1 MIKFFMKINI
11 GGISMKKIV
20 ALLVVLMLAI
30 PMVVN
35 AAFSD
40 VAEEHWAKGFIDKL
54 TSSGVINGYPDGTFR
69 PSDTLTK
76 GAFLKLIVTASLPE
90 VDFNQLDKNFDHWA
104 ATYVKVAENY
114 NVLEK
119 GAITKE
125 NIDEPITRIDVIK
138 ILSLCDINM
147 RSHEQK
153 ALDYLTF
160 TDTDGLDE
168 TSEILLSHAVANGI
182 IGGYP
187 DGSFK
192 PQNNLTRAE
201 ASKILAVYME
211 K

>member
-1 MIKFFMKINI
+1 
-11 GGISMKKIV
+11 MKKIV
-20 ALLVVLMLAI
+20 ALLVVLILAI

-40 VAEEHWAKGFIDKL
+40 VAEEHWAKGYIEKL
-54 TSSGVINGYPDGTFR
+54 TASKIINGYPDGTFR

-114 NVLEK
+114 NALEK

>member
-1 MIKFFMKINI
+1 
-11 GGISMKKIV
+11 MKKIV
-20 ALLVVLMLAI
+20 ALLVALILAI

-40 VAEEHWAKGFIDKL
+40 VAEEHWAKGYIEKL
-54 TSSGVINGYPDGTFR
+54 TASKIINGYPDGTFR

-114 NVLEK
+114 NALEK

>member
-1 MIKFFMKINI
+1 
-11 GGISMKKIV
+11 
-20 ALLVVLMLAI
+20 
-30 PMVVN
+30 
-35 AAFSD
+35 
-40 VAEEHWAKGFIDKL
+40 
-54 TSSGVINGYPDGTFR
+54 
-69 PSDTLTK
+69 
-76 GAFLKLIVTASLPE
+76 
-90 VDFNQLDKNFDHWA
+90 
-104 ATYVKVAENY
+104 
-114 NVLEK
+114 
-119 GAITKE
+119 
-125 NIDEPITRIDVIK
+125 
-138 ILSLCDINM
+138 M

>member
-1 MIKFFMKINI
+1 
-11 GGISMKKIV
+11 MKKIV
-20 ALLVVLMLAI
+20 ALLVILMLAI

-40 VAEEHWAKGFIDKL
+40 VAEEHWAKGYIEKL
-54 TSSGVINGYPDGTFR
+54 TASKIINGYPDGTFR

-114 NVLEK
+114 NALEK

>member
-11 GGISMKKIV
+11 GGSSMKKIV
-20 ALLVVLMLAI
+20 ALLVVLILVI

-40 VAEEHWAKGFIDKL
+40 VAEEHWAQGYIEKL
-54 TSSGVINGYPDGTFR
+54 TSNGVINGYPDGTFR

-114 NVLEK
+114 NALEK

>member
-1 MIKFFMKINI
+1 
-11 GGISMKKIV
+11 MKKIV

-114 NVLEK
+114 NALEK

>member
-1 MIKFFMKINI
+1 
-11 GGISMKKIV
+11 MKKII
-20 ALLVVLMLAI
+20 ALLAVFMIMI
-30 PMVVN
+30 PVAVN
-35 AAFSD
+35 AAFTD
-40 VAEEHWAKGFIDKL
+40 VANDHWALGYINTL
-54 TSSGVINGYPDGTFR
+54 TSNGVINGYPDGTFR

-76 GAFLKLIVTASLPE
+76 GAFLKLIVTASLKDL
-90 VDFNQLDKNFDHWA
+90 DFSKLDKDFDHWA
-104 ATYVKVAENY
+104 AVYVKVAENY
-114 NVLEK
+114 GALEK
-119 GAITKE
+119 GAVTKE

-147 RSHEQK
+147 RNHEQK
-153 ALDYLTF
+153 GLDYLTF
-160 TDTDGLDE
+160 TDTNDLDE
-168 TSEILLSHAVANGI
+168 TSEILLSHAVANEI

>member
-1 MIKFFMKINI
+1 
-11 GGISMKKIV
+11 MKKIV
-20 ALLVVLMLAI
+20 ALLVILILAI

-40 VAEEHWAKGFIDKL
+40 VAEEHWAKGYIEKL
-54 TSSGVINGYPDGTFR
+54 TASKIINGYPDGTFR

-125 NIDEPITRIDVIK
+125 NIEEPITIIDVIK

>member
-1 MIKFFMKINI
+1 
-11 GGISMKKIV
+11 MKKIV
-20 ALLVVLMLAI
+20 ALLVILILAI

-40 VAEEHWAKGFIDKL
+40 VAEEHWAKGYIEKL
-54 TSSGVINGYPDGTFR
+54 TASKIINGYPDGTFR

>member
-1 MIKFFMKINI
+1 
-11 GGISMKKIV
+11 MKKIV

-30 PMVVN
+30 PVAVN

-90 VDFNQLDKNFDHWA
+90 VDFDQLDKDFDHWA

-125 NIDEPITRIDVIK
+125 NIDEPISRIDVIK

-160 TDTDGLDE
+160 TDINGLDE
-168 TSEILLSHAVANGI
+168 ASEILLSHAVANGI

>member
-1 MIKFFMKINI
+1 
-11 GGISMKKIV
+11 MKKIV
-20 ALLVVLMLAI
+20 ALLVVLILVI

-40 VAEEHWAKGFIDKL
+40 VAEEHWAKGYIEKL
-54 TSSGVINGYPDGTFR
+54 TSNGVINGYPDGKFR

>member
-1 MIKFFMKINI
+1 
-11 GGISMKKIV
+11 MKKIV
-20 ALLVVLMLAI
+20 ALLVVLILAI

-40 VAEEHWAKGFIDKL
+40 VAEEHWAKGYIEKL
-54 TSSGVINGYPDGTFR
+54 TSNGVINGYPDGTFR

-90 VDFNQLDKNFDHWA
+90 VDFKQLDKNFDHWA

>member
-1 MIKFFMKINI
+1 
-11 GGISMKKIV
+11 MKKIV
-20 ALLVVLMLAI
+20 ALLVILILAI

-40 VAEEHWAKGFIDKL
+40 VAEEHWAKGYIERL
-54 TSSGVINGYPDGTFR
+54 TASKIINGYPDGTFR

-114 NVLEK
+114 NALEK

-160 TDTDGLDE
+160 TDTYCLDE

>member
-1 MIKFFMKINI
+1 
-11 GGISMKKIV
+11 MKKIV
-20 ALLVVLMLAI
+20 ALLVVLILAI

-40 VAEEHWAKGFIDKL
+40 VAEEHWAKGYIEKL
-54 TSSGVINGYPDGTFR
+54 TASKIINGYPDGTFR

>member
-1 MIKFFMKINI
+1 
-11 GGISMKKIV
+11 MKKIV
-20 ALLVVLMLAI
+20 ALLVVLILAI

-40 VAEEHWAKGFIDKL
+40 VAEEHWAKGYIEKL
-54 TSSGVINGYPDGTFR
+54 TSNGVINGYPDGTFR

-114 NVLEK
+114 NALEK
-119 GAITKE
+119 AAITKE

>member
-1 MIKFFMKINI
+1 MKRII
-11 GGISMKKIV
+11 
-20 ALLVVLMLAI
+20 ALLAI
-30 PMVVN
+30 FIIMIPVAVD

-40 VAEEHWAKGFIDKL
+40 VANDHWALGYINTL
-54 TSSGVINGYPDGTFR
+54 TSNGVINGYPDGTFR

-90 VDFNQLDKNFDHWA
+90 VDFNQLDKDFDHWA

-119 GAITKE
+119 GTITKE
-125 NIDEPITRIDVIK
+125 NIDEPISRIDVIK

-160 TDTDGLDE
+160 TDINGLDE
-168 TSEILLSHAVANGI
+168 ASEILLSHAVANGI

-201 ASKILAVYME
+201 ASKILAVYM
-211 K
+211 KK

>member
-1 MIKFFMKINI
+1 
-11 GGISMKKIV
+11 MKKII
-20 ALLVVLMLAI
+20 ALIVVLILAI
-30 PMVVN
+30 PMVVS

-40 VAEEHWAKGFIDKL
+40 VASNHWAKGFIDKL
-54 TSSGVINGYPDGTFR
+54 TSSQVINGYPDGTFR
-69 PSDTLTK
+69 PNDTLTK

-90 VDFNQLDKNFDHWA
+90 VDFNQVDKDFDHWA

-125 NIDEPITRIDVIK
+125 NIDEPISRIDVIK

-147 RSHEQK
+147 RQHEQK

-160 TDTDGLDE
+160 SDTDSLDE
-168 TSEILLSHAVANGI
+168 ASEILLSHAVANGI

>member
-1 MIKFFMKINI
+1 MKRII
-11 GGISMKKIV
+11 AFIAV
-20 ALLVVLMLAI
+20 LVLVI
-30 PMVVN
+30 PMTVN

-40 VAEEHWAKGFIDKL
+40 VADNHWAKTYIDKL
-54 TSSGVINGYPDGTFR
+54 TSSGVINGYPDGTFK
-69 PSDTLTK
+69 PDATLTK
-76 GAFLKLIVTASLPE
+76 GAFLKLIVAASLPD
-90 VDFNQLDKNFDHWA
+90 VDFEQLGKDFDHWA

-114 NVLEK
+114 NVIEK
-119 GAITKE
+119 GSINKE

-147 RSHEQK
+147 RGHEQK
-153 ALDYLTF
+153 TLDYLAF
-160 TDTDGLDE
+160 SDIDSLDK

-201 ASKILAVYME
+201 ASKILAVYAE

>member
-1 MIKFFMKINI
+1 
-11 GGISMKKIV
+11 MKKIV
-20 ALLVVLMLAI
+20 ALLVVLILAI

-40 VAEEHWAKGFIDKL
+40 VAEEHWAKGYIEKL
-54 TSSGVINGYPDGTFR
+54 TSNGVINGYPDGTFR

-114 NVLEK
+114 NALEK

-187 DGSFK
+187 DDSFK